1 MCARVAV
8 PLLRWARAVG
18 NRIRR
23 LLADESGVDLIEYM
37 LLATFLAIAGMLGI
51 QVLGTAMN
59 NSYQSWDSATQGAWE
74 VADPIPTP

>member
-1 MCARVAV
+1 MCARLAV
-8 PLLRWARAVG
+8 PLHRWVGAVRSG
-18 NRIRR
+18 ISR

-59 NSYQSWDSATQGAWE
+59 NSYESWDSATQGAWG
-74 VADPIPTP
+74 VADPVPTP

>member
-1 MCARVAV
+1 MGSA
-8 PLLRWARAVG
+8 
-18 NRIRR
+18 IRR

-37 LLATFLAIAGMLGI
+37 LLATFLAIAGALGI

-74 VADPIPTP
+74 TPEPIGP

>member
-1 MCARVAV
+1 MAV
-8 PLLRWARAVG
+8 PLLERTRAMG
-18 NRIRR
+18 SRLLR

-59 NSYQSWDSATQGAWE
+59 NSYQSWDDATQDAWE
-74 VADPIPTP
+74 VSDPVPAP